1 MELNA
6 DFSKRVAVH
15 AAQLRWTPSPMPGVE
30 RRMLDRIG
38 DEVARATSI
47 VRYAPNSHFS
57 PHVHD
62 EGEEFLVLQGVFQD
76 EHGDFPAGSYIRN
89 PPQSRHT
96 PGSEAGCVL
105 FVKLRQFDP
114 ADRTH
119 VRSDTNRM
127 SMLAVNGRC
136 GVEAVRLFHDE
147 REDVRLER
155 WGRNADVTLD
165 PEGGIE
171 ILVLEGSFTEAGEIF
186 AEQSWL
192 RLPVERRLSARAG
205 REGCRVWVKE
215 GHLRYARSIVAA
227 KQPRKAIHGPFGVVS

>member
-6 DFSKRVAVH
+6 NFSKRVAVH
-15 AAQLRWTPSPMPGVE
+15 AAQLRWTASPMPGVE

-96 PGSEAGCVL
+96 PSSESGCIL
-105 FVKLRQFDP
+105 FVKLRQFNP
-114 ADRTH
+114 ADCSQ
-119 VRSDTNRM
+119 VRSETNKM
-127 SMLAVNGRC
+127 LMLAVNGRS
-136 GVEAVRLFHDE
+136 GVEAMRLFHDE

-155 WGRNADVTLD
+155 WSRNADVTLD

-171 ILVLEGSFTEAGEIF
+171 ILVLEGSFAEAGEIF
-186 AEQSWL
+186 SEQSWL
-192 RLPVERRLSARAG
+192 RLPMGSRLSARAG
-205 REGCRVWVKE
+205 PGGCRVWVKE
-215 GHLRYARSIVAA
+215 GHLRYVQSAVAA
-227 KQPRKAIHGPFGVVS
+227 K

>member
-1 MELNA
+1 MMELNA

-15 AAQLRWTPSPMPGVE
+15 AARLGWTASPMPGVE

-62 EGEEFLVLQGVFQD
+62 EGEEFLVLEGVFQD

-96 PGSEAGCVL
+96 PGSKTGCVL

-119 VRSDTNRM
+119 VKSATNKVPMVRSP
-127 SMLAVNGRC
+127 AG
-136 GVEAVRLFHDE
+136 A
-147 REDVRLER
+147 
-155 WGRNADVTLD
+155 
-165 PEGGIE
+165 EGG
-171 ILVLEGSFTEAGEIF
+171 
-186 AEQSWL
+186 SW
-192 RLPVERRLSARAG
+192 
-205 REGCRVWVKE
+205 
-215 GHLRYARSIVAA
+215 IV
-227 KQPRKAIHGPFGVVS
+227 P

>member
-1 MELNA
+1 MVLNA

-15 AAQLRWTPSPMPGVE
+15 AARLRWTPSPMPGVE

-47 VRYAPNSHFS
+47 VRYAPNSHFT
-57 PHVHD
+57 PHIHD

-76 EHGDFPAGSYIRN
+76 EHGHFPAGTYIRN

-96 PGSEAGCVL
+96 PGSESGCVL

-119 VRSDTNRM
+119 VRLDPNGM
-127 SMLAVNGRC
+127 SMLAVKGRS

-147 REDVRLER
+147 HEDVRLEH
-155 WGRNADVTLD
+155 WGRNVEVTLD

-171 ILVLEGSFTEAGEIF
+171 ILVIEGSFAEAGEIF
-186 AEQSWL
+186 SGQSWL
-192 RLPVERRLSARAG
+192 RLPVGGTLAARAG
-205 REGCRVWVKE
+205 SEGCRVWIKE
-215 GHLRYARSIVAA
+215 GHLRSVRPGFAP
-227 KQPRKAIHGPFGVVS
+227 Q

>member
-15 AAQLRWTPSPMPGVE
+15 AAQLRWTASPMPGVE

-57 PHVHD
+57 PHVHE
-62 EGEEFLVLQGVFQD
+62 EGEEFFVLQGVFQD
-76 EHGDFPAGSYIRN
+76 EHGDFPAGTYVRN

-96 PGSEAGCVL
+96 PGSESGCVL

-114 ADRTH
+114 ADRTP
-119 VRSDTNRM
+119 VGSDTNKM
-127 SMLAVNGRC
+127 PMLALNGRR
-136 GVEAVRLFHDE
+136 GVEAMRLFHDE

-155 WGRNADVTLD
+155 WDRNADVTLD

-171 ILVLEGSFTEAGEIF
+171 ILVLEGSFAEAGEIF
-186 AEQSWL
+186 SEQSWL
-192 RLPVERRLSARAG
+192 RLPMGSRLSARAG
-205 REGCRVWVKE
+205 PEGCRVWVKE
-215 GHLRYARSIVAA
+215 GHLRYAQSAAAA
-227 KQPRKAIHGPFGVVS
+227 K